1 MAIGGGP
8 GGGGG
13 GGGGAQDA
21 RAIIAAARARGRRSE
36 VTGSNPFIVEKG
48 EYTRVW
54 TGTDYVRVDKLS
66 SGKLG

>member
-13 GGGGAQDA
+13 GGGAQDDA

-48 EYTRVW
+48 E
-54 TGTDYVRVDKLS
+54 
-66 SGKLG
+66 